1 VLRDV
6 EGLSSR
12 ETAAAVGINVNLVR
26 QRVFR
31 ARRML
36 RGRLR
41 AHFG

>member
-12 ETAAAVGINVNLVR
+12 ETADAVGINVNLVR
-26 QRVFR
+26 QRVYR

-36 RGRLR
+36 RRRLR
-41 AHFG
+41 PYI